1 VARLE
6 AIRDLQAHGLTLTA
20 IRRLLDQAPGH
31 AASTALA
38 FVKAAVAQTA
48 DEGTETISAE
58 EGAARLGMAVDE
70 VDPELVERMGMAR
83 VLEDGRRQVLVPSA
97 FEAAAELARAGVP
110 ADKRVEVGQALH
122 EHAQAMAR
130 AVVDLFVEHLWR
142 PSDHHADDPEAWTAL
157 TEAVERL
164 RPLATATV
172 ASFFGVAPGPE
183 AEAGAE
189 RARASP
195 SSGARRARGGGA
207 AGAQV
212 PAPRVSGAVSAAA
225 RMRAL
230 HPAIAAG
237 GTASSAMRA
246 AVARKASAA
255 GPSPSTTGLPSSP
268 PA

>member
-1 VARLE
+1 MVSGRSAADDARTGGYTVDEVARLTGATVRTIRWYQSEGLLPPPRRSGRVAVYDDEHVARLE

-83 VLEDGRRQVLVPSA
+83 VLEDGRWQVLVPSA

-172 ASFFGVAPGPE
+172 ASFFGVALARE
-183 AEAGAE
+183 AEAAAE
-189 RARASP
+189 RALASP
-195 SSGARRARGGGA
+195 SS
-207 AGAQV
+207 
-212 PAPRVSGAVSAAA
+212 
-225 RMRAL
+225 
-230 HPAIAAG
+230 
-237 GTASSAMRA
+237 
-246 AVARKASAA
+246 
-255 GPSPSTTGLPSSP
+255 
-268 PA
+268 